1 MKVKVDFVSNSSST
15 SFVYIA
21 REMLSKQD
29 FMAAAGVSTD
39 SPVASLF
46 EDMFH
51 QLKERI
57 EQGKTLTS
65 VEDIDSLENRER
77 FTSEV
82 IDRMKKALKQGQ
94 TVTVGSFSS
103 EENLAECTLCTEIF
117 EIESERFFINAYENY
132 W

>member
-1 MKVKVDFVSNSSST
+1 MKIKVDFVSNSSST

-21 REMLSKQD
+21 REMLSKED
-29 FMAAAGVSTD
+29 FMTAAGVDAD

-46 EDMFH
+46 EDMFR
-51 QLKERI
+51 QLEERL
-57 EQGKTLTS
+57 ERGETLTCVTD
-65 VEDIDSLENRER
+65 VEELENRDR
-77 FTSEV
+77 FTSDV
-82 IDRMKKALKQGQ
+82 LDRMKSAVESGL

-103 EENLAECTLCTEIF
+103 EVNLAETILCTEIF